1 MEVRCVATG
10 ICRLWPLLSS
20 FVESPSLLSFPLPGF
35 VASAPFEAYRFVS
48 AEVALFSHRFV
59 QFGFVFHRFRRLT
72 IIGYLS
78 SVLEGGI
85 GWSGWS
91 IHVVCG
97 FDRLF
102 SGSLW

>member
-20 FVESPSLLSFPLPGF
+20 FVESPSLLSIPLPGF

-59 QFGFVFHRFRRLT
+59 QFGSVFHRFRRLT

-91 IHVVCG
+91 IHVVRG